1 MSACC
6 LGGFEWDAQPKGEE
20 GKLAGLDCYIT
31 GSNMDI
37 SILLIHDL
45 YGWTF
50 RNTRLLADHYA
61 QEVGATVYVADL
73 YAKHAAVHRGL
84 RRN

>member
-6 LGGFEWDAQPKGEE
+6 LKGEQWAVNEPAGRE

-31 GSNMDI
+31 GSEI
-37 SILLIHDL
+37 SVAIILIHDL

-50 RNTRLLADHYA
+50 HNTRLLADCYA
-61 QEVGATVYVADL
+61 EEVGATVYVPDL
-73 YAKHAAVHRGL
+73 YATHVAV
-84 RRN
+84 NSIS